1 MFFSFILEI
10 ISKFFGLFGYISN
23 DKLYPEPLS
32 KTEEEYYLR
41 RYFNGDKE
49 ARDKLIEH
57 NLRLVVHI
65 AKKYTTNE
73 QELEDFTSIGT
84 IGLIKAID
92 SFKDNKGFKI
102 STYASRCIENE
113 ILMYIRT
120 SKKQKAEI
128 SMNQVI
134 GTDKD
139 GNDMELIDTL
149 VLKEKDAVDDI
160 HDKTVLKQVL
170 DFIDKKLNK
179 REKYIMNKRYGL
191 DGSNSMTQ
199 QELADELGISRSYVS
214 RIETKVQKML
224 KKEYKKVD
232 KVTNL
237 CLIISAKYLLY

>member
-1 MFFSFILEI
+1 MFFSFIIDI
-10 ISKFFGLFGYISN
+10 ISKLFGLFGYISN
-23 DKLYPEPLS
+23 DRLYPEPLS
-32 KTEEEYYLR
+32 KTEEELYLK
-41 RYFNGDKE
+41 RYFQGDKE
-49 ARDKLIEH
+49 ARKILIEH

-65 AKKYTTNE
+65 AKKYTDNE

-92 SFKDNKGFKI
+92 SFKENKGFKI

-113 ILMYIRT
+113 ILMYIRS
-120 SKKQKAEI
+120 SKKQKAEV

-149 VLKEKDAVDDI
+149 ELKEKEAVDSI
-160 HDKTVLKQVL
+160 YDKTILKQVL
-170 DFIDKKLNK
+170 NFLNEKLSK

-191 DGSNSMTQ
+191 DGQKIKTQ

-214 RIETKVQKML
+214 RIETKVQKL
-224 KKEYKKVD
+224 LSR
-232 KVTNL
+232 N
-237 CLIISAKYLLY
+237 IKY

>member
-1 MFFSFILEI
+1 MFFSCILEI
-10 ISKFFGLFGYISN
+10 ISKFFGLFGYISS

-41 RYFNGDKE
+41 RYFNGDKD
-49 ARDKLIEH
+49 ARSVLIEH

-65 AKKYTTNE
+65 AKKYIKSE
-73 QELEDFTSIGT
+73 QELEDYTSIGT

-92 SFKDNKGFKI
+92 SYKENKGYKI

-113 ILMYIRT
+113 ILMYIRS
-120 SKKQKAEI
+120 SKKQKAEV

-149 VLKEKDAVDDI
+149 ELKEQDAIDNI
-160 HDKTVLKQVL
+160 YNKTLLTQVI
-170 DFIDKKLNK
+170 DFLNSKLNS
-179 REKYIMNKRYGL
+179 REQYIMNKRYGL
-191 DGSNSMTQ
+191 NGEKPKTQ

-214 RIETKVQKML
+214 RIETKIQK
-224 KKEYKKVD
+224 
-232 KVTNL
+232 
-237 CLIISAKYLLY
+237 LLTKNINI

>member
-1 MFFSFILEI
+1 MFFSFIIDI

-23 DKLYPEPLS
+23 DRLYPEPLS
-32 KTEEEYYLR
+32 KTEEELYLK
-41 RYFNGDKE
+41 RYFQGDKE
-49 ARDKLIEH
+49 ARKILIEH

-65 AKKYTTNE
+65 AKKYTDNE

-92 SFKDNKGFKI
+92 SFKENKGFKI

-113 ILMYIRT
+113 ILMYIRS
-120 SKKQKAEI
+120 SKKQKAEV

-149 VLKEKDAVDDI
+149 ELKEKDAVDSI
-160 HDKTVLKQVL
+160 YDKTILKQVL
-170 DFIDKKLNK
+170 NFWNEKLSK

-191 DGSNSMTQ
+191 DGQKIKTQ

-214 RIETKVQKML
+214 RIETKVQKL
-224 KKEYKKVD
+224 LSR
-232 KVTNL
+232 N
-237 CLIISAKYLLY
+237 IKY

>member
-1 MFFSFILEI
+1 MFFSFILDI

-41 RYFNGDKE
+41 KYFNGDKK
-49 ARDKLIEH
+49 ARDILIEH

-65 AKKYTTNE
+65 AKKYTNNE

-92 SFKDNKGFKI
+92 SFKDSKGYKI

-120 SKKQKAEI
+120 SKKQKAEV

-149 VLKEKDAVDDI
+149 VLKERDTVDEI
-160 HDKTVLKQVL
+160 YDKAVLKQVL
-170 DFIDKKLNK
+170 EFIDGKLDS
-179 REKYIMNKRYGL
+179 REKYIMNKRYGI
-191 DGSNSMTQ
+191 DGSKPKTQ

-214 RIETKVQKML
+214 RIETKIQRML
-224 KKEYKKVD
+224 RKNIKK
-232 KVTNL
+232 
-237 CLIISAKYLLY
+237 

>member
-1 MFFSFILEI
+1 MFFSFIIEI
-10 ISKFFGLFGYISN
+10 ISKLFGLFGYISN

-41 RYFNGDKE
+41 KYFEGDKK
-49 ARDKLIEH
+49 ARDILIEH

-65 AKKYTTNE
+65 AKKYTSNE

-113 ILMYIRT
+113 ILMHIRST
-120 SKKQKAEI
+120 KKQKSEV
-128 SMNQVI
+128 SMHQVI

-149 VLKEKDAVDDI
+149 VLKEKDVVEDI
-160 HDKTVLKQVL
+160 HDKAMLKQVMQY
-170 DFIDKKLNK
+170 INKNLNK
-179 REKYIMNKRYGL
+179 REKFIMNRRYGL
-191 DGSNSMTQ
+191 DGNTPKTQ

-214 RIETKVQKML
+214 RIETKVQRML
-224 KKEYKKVD
+224 KRNITE
-232 KVTNL
+232 
-237 CLIISAKYLLY
+237 

>member
-10 ISKFFGLFGYISN
+10 VSKFFGLFGYISN

-41 RYFNGDKE
+41 KYFNGDKE

-65 AKKYTTNE
+65 AKKYTINE

-224 KKEYKKVD
+224 KKNIKK
-232 KVTNL
+232 
-237 CLIISAKYLLY
+237 

>member
-10 ISKFFGLFGYISN
+10 VSKFFGLLGYISN

-41 RYFNGDKE
+41 QYFNGDKE

-113 ILMYIRT
+113 ILMFFRT

-179 REKYIMNKRYGL
+179 REKYIMNKRYGI

-224 KKEYKKVD
+224 KKNIKK
-232 KVTNL
+232 
-237 CLIISAKYLLY
+237 